1 MNSIRRTGAAALSLA
16 LALGVLAVPA
26 FAGDEPVVKEKRVIV
41 INDNGKIYVNED
53 GDGDA
58 VAGVKRGY
66 IGVSLVELSDGL
78 RGYFGVDA
86 DNGVL
91 VSEAAKGSPA
101 EKAGIRAGDVIVG
114 VNGKSVD
121 SSRAIGEIVREMKK
135 GDTVKVDVRR
145 KGTAQQF
152 LVTVDEREM
161 KPFEV
166 MINRHGMPGMADGQ
180 MKELDIDAGTLGAL
194 GSLGNLHEYFESPE
208 WKARM
213 ATMGNCDQF
222 ETKIDDLEKRLKELE
237 KQLPKK

>member
-1 MNSIRRTGAAALSLA
+1 MSSIRKAGAAALSLT
-16 LALGVLAVPA
+16 LALGALAVPA
-26 FAGDEPVVKEKRVIV
+26 FAEGDPVVKEKRVIV
-41 INDNGKIYVNED
+41 INDNGKVYVNED
-53 GDGDA
+53 GGGDD

-78 RGYFGVDA
+78 RGYFGVDG
-86 DNGVL
+86 DGGVL
-91 VSEAAKGSPA
+91 VSEASKGSPA
-101 EKAGIRAGDVIVG
+101 DKAGIRAGDVIVA
-114 VNGKSVD
+114 VNGKLVD

-166 MINRHGMPGMADGQ
+166 KIGGPGWVGMHDGQ
-180 MKELDIDAGTLGAL
+180 MKELDIDSGTLGAL

-222 ETKIDDLEKRLKELE
+222 EKKIDDLEKRLKELE
-237 KQLPKK
+237 KQLPRK